1 MLSLMKV
8 TLISKINWLQ
18 VVHVYFYGVPF
29 STEREWEKK
38 KKSEKKKGKRL
49 SPSAAFSDQILI
61 PWQTIECTRLNN
73 SRSLEFT
80 WEERGR
86 NVGSFSW
93 TAAARSSLKKSDGY
107 LFSFE
112 LFQESCFHPYIGVH
126 ILCTAL
132 DPFQENLRAY
142 FKGIYFI

>member
-1 MLSLMKV
+1 MVFLFRQKG
-8 TLISKINWLQ
+8 N
-18 VVHVYFYGVPF
+18 
-29 STEREWEKK
+29 EKK
-38 KKSEKKKGKRL
+38 RKIQKKKGKRL

-73 SRSLEFT
+73 SCSLEFT
-80 WEERGR
+80 REERGGTWAPFPEQR
-86 NVGSFSW
+86 LLGPRLRKVMGIF
-93 TAAARSSLKKSDGY
+93 
-107 LFSFE
+107 FFQ

>member
-1 MLSLMKV
+1 MITSGTRVFLWCSFFDRKGMRKKE
-8 TLISKINWLQ
+8 KI
-18 VVHVYFYGVPF
+18 
-29 STEREWEKK
+29 R
-38 KKSEKKKGKRL
+38 KKKGKRL

-80 WEERGR
+80 REERGR

-93 TAAARSSLKKSDGY
+93 TAAARSSPKKSDGY
-107 LFSFE
+107 FFFFN

>member
-8 TLISKINWLQ
+8 ALISKTNWLK
-18 VVHVYFYGVPF
+18 VAYVYFYGVPF
-29 STEREWEKK
+29 STEREWEKRK
-38 KKSEKKKGKRL
+38 NQKKKGKRL
-49 SPSAAFSDQILI
+49 SPSAALSDRILI

-80 WEERGR
+80 REERGR

-93 TAAARSSLKKSDGY
+93 TAAARSSPKKSDGY
-107 LFSFE
+107 FFFFE